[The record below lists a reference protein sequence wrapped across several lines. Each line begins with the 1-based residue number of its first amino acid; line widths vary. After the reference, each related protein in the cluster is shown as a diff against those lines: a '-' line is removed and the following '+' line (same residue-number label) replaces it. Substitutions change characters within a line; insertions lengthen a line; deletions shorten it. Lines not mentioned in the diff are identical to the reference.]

1 MTVEVFARGSNF
13 KEFIETYHAIKGIDN
28 KFNSDKIILIVDY
41 EENIE
46 LDYAKVEL
54 KIY

>member
-1 MTVEVFARGSNF
+1 MVIEVFARGSNF

-28 KFNSDKIILIVDY
+28 KFNSEKIILILDH
-41 EENIE
+41 EENIV

>member
-1 MTVEVFARGSNF
+1 MVIEIFARGSNF
-13 KEFIETYHAIKGIDN
+13 KEFIETHHAVKAIDN
-28 KFNSDKIILIVDY
+28 KFNSENIILIFDE
-41 EENIE
+41 EENVT